1 MGHGKEV
8 KTRPDT
14 KVEIQEKGEIFFFY
28 RPKVGKDEARGPD
41 DVQRMYIVLRPESAG
56 AAGDRA
62 VEDKQAP
69 DSGKEGHKKKQH
81 NTDGGGGGE
90 GGHGKEVVSVTE
102 REVNVE
108 KQALLRLI
116 VMGKKSLPDP
126 AAKRGRPYWGYVELV
141 TTDVNHIKDALKQ
154 EEYSTATRGT
164 RRRAAARALGEGVYR
179 ILKHDSGRR
188 VHTHLVY
195 KLELPSPARR
205 REHDADEAGEPQEA
219 MNVEP
224 EASYLIQIKN
234 PDQPPPSGG
243 GGRYGDGGFRGL
255 QSKRRAAF
263 PAHLQGR
270 FGSNHRYAPAD
281 PPDLLNYE
289 GCEFL
294 LIAASD
300 DVEEELGLELETETE
315 AEADVGGDAAAGCS
329 DLVKMF
335 GEVADVKPLLSGS
348 WD

>member
-8 KTRPDT
+8 KTRPDP

-28 RPKVGKDEARGPD
+28 RPKVGKDEAHGPD
-41 DVQRMYIVLRPESAG
+41 DVQRMYIVLRPEAG
-56 AAGDRA
+56 GGDCA
-62 VEDKQAP
+62 VEEKQAP
-69 DSGKEGHKKKQH
+69 DSGKEGRKKQQ
-81 NTDGGGGGE
+81 DSDGGGE
-90 GGHGKEVVSVTE
+90 GGHGKE
-102 REVNVE
+102 EVNIE
-108 KQALLRLI
+108 EQPLLRLI

-126 AAKRGRPYWGYVELV
+126 AKRSQPYWGYVELV
-141 TTDVNHIKDALKQ
+141 TTNVNHIKDALKE

-164 RRRAAARALGEGVYR
+164 RQRPAARALGEGVYR

-188 VHTHLVY
+188 VHTHLIY
-195 KLELPSPARR
+195 KLELPSPAHRR
-205 REHDADEAGEPQEA
+205 DDAGEPQEA
-219 MNVEP
+219 MNVEL

-234 PDQPPPSGG
+234 PEQPPPSGG
-243 GGRYGDGGFRGL
+243 RRGGGGDGGFRGL

-270 FGSNHRYAPAD
+270 FGSSNRYAPAD

-300 DVEEELGLELETETE
+300 DVEEELGLELETETDAE
-315 AEADVGGDAAAGCS
+315 AELGAAAAGCS

>member
-1 MGHGKEV
+1 MGHGKEA
-8 KTRPDT
+8 KTRPDPR
-14 KVEIQEKGEIFFFY
+14 VDIQEKGEIFFFY
-28 RPKVGKDEARGPD
+28 RPKVGKHEARSPD
-41 DVQRMYIVLRPESAG
+41 DVQRMYVVLRPE
-56 AAGDRA
+56 AAADGRA
-62 VEDKQAP
+62 VEEKQAP
-69 DSGKEGHKKKQH
+69 DSGKEGHKKQQH
-81 NTDGGGGGE
+81 GDGGEGE
-90 GGHGKEVVSVTE
+90 GGHGKEEVDMEE
-102 REVNVE
+102 RP
-108 KQALLRLI
+108 LLRLI

-126 AAKRGRPYWGYVELV
+126 AERRRPYWGYVELV
-141 TTDVNHIKDALKQ
+141 TTDVNHIKDVLKE
-154 EEYSTATRGT
+154 EEYGTATRGT

-179 ILKHDSGRR
+179 ILKHDSGHRR

-195 KLELPSPARR
+195 KLELPAPARR
-205 REHDADEAGEPQEA
+205 RDGEAGEPQEA

-234 PDQPPPSGG
+234 PEQRGG
-243 GGRYGDGGFRGL
+243 GGGGGFRGL

-270 FGSNHRYAPAD
+270 FGSSSRYAPAD

-300 DVEEELGLELETETE
+300 DVEGELGLELETETDAGAKLE
-315 AEADVGGDAAAGCS
+315 GAGDAAGCS

-335 GEVADVKPLLSGS
+335 GEVADVKPLLSGN